1 LLTLFSK
8 PVTASNCS
16 LSSKWSLWK
25 AIAWSMRSPAAR
37 SAAATSRGA
46 GKGAVAAS
54 IPTWAKKG
62 ADRESAG
69 SVRDDVILAASR

>member
-37 SAAATSRGA
+37 SAAATSRGE
-46 GKGAVAAS
+46 GAVAAS